1 MGEELHMDKTTIINI
16 LKLSRGLSYATIFMY
31 LLGALFALLIG
42 APFNVWKLILGY
54 CIVLPGVFV
63 GTFTNGY
70 YDVSIDKSSTQTPV
84 SGGSTVLADHPELL
98 KTIRNLIV
106 FFFSLSITLGLVF
119 TVVFSY
125 PLTFFAFVVV
135 ANIVAWAYTAPP
147 LRLVYRGFGELI
159 TMIAV
164 GFFMAGIGYFAVS
177 GFIDLTFLTYS
188 IPLMLTMFA
197 FAFYVE
203 IPDRDADLAGH
214 KKTLV
219 VRKNELFG
227 FLIGSL
233 ALTGATLCFVLF
245 YLLHLFPK
253 SENFLVISLYS
264 IIPLAFALSGL
275 LKYRADPTTMIPS
288 IFRSSVSI
296 ISILIFIDAYF
307 VVAILI

>member
-1 MGEELHMDKTTIINI
+1 

-42 APFNVWKLILGY
+42 APFDVWKLILGY

-70 YDVSIDKSSTQTPV
+70 YDVAIDKSSTQTPV
-84 SGGSTVLADHPELL
+84 SGGTTVLADHPELL
-98 KTIRNLIV
+98 RTIRNLIV
-106 FFFSLSITLGLVF
+106 FFFSLSLVLGLVF
-119 TVVFSY
+119 TIVFSY
-125 PLTFFAFVVV
+125 PVTFFAFIVV

-147 LRLVYRGFGELI
+147 LRLVYRGYGEII
-159 TMIAV
+159 TMLAV
-164 GFFMAGIGYFAVS
+164 GFFMAGTGYFAVR
-177 GFIDLTFLTYS
+177 GTLDLTFLIYS

-227 FLIGSL
+227 FIIGSL
-233 ALTGATLCFVLF
+233 ALTGATLCFLLF
-245 YLLHLFPK
+245 YVLHVFPE
-253 SENFLVISLYS
+253 SQSFLIVGLYS
-264 IIPLAFALSGL
+264 VIPVAFALRGL
-275 LKYRADPTTMIPS
+275 LRYRVDPTTMVS
-288 IFRSSVSI
+288 SVFRSS
-296 ISILIFIDAYF
+296 ISILSVLMFIDAF
-307 VVAILI
+307 FAFAILI